1 MVADFAEHLRLERGL
16 SPHTI
21 RAYTGDVGSLLGHL
35 ARVGEGDPEQVR
47 LADLRTWL
55 ANLRAG
61 GADRATLQRRAAG
74 VRTFFAWARRT
85 GRVNADPA
93 ATPPAAS
100 PRGD

>member
-47 LADLRTWL
+47 LADL
-55 ANLRAG
+55 
-61 GADRATLQRRAAG
+61 
-74 VRTFFAWARRT
+74 
-85 GRVNADPA
+85 PA
-93 ATPPAAS
+93 
-100 PRGD
+100 